1 MFVDHD
7 FKKEKKLSKQQQQQ
21 ILCNSKQVIFIIS
34 DNDSWL
40 FAYIYSLMIKKN
52 QLREIIMRKS
62 CRLSLF

>member
-1 MFVDHD
+1 VFVDHD